1 MDVYHNSK
9 IFMEDWR
16 NFCKLLNWMST
27 RITRTR
33 MHTSILNSWFSLIL
47 WFFVCALT
55 NTHAVLDSIFI
66 LLSSGYKMRLIQAKL
81 ILSSNNFLHILVL
94 FKFVGIIKFHP
105 FSTIVPLLYALKTS
119 KSLIFRCF
127 QGV

>member
-1 MDVYHNSK
+1 MITRYFFVQIQSSNVTEGVSLGDRKRLTPGHKTESFRAGGMDVYHNSK

-33 MHTSILNSWFSLIL
+33 IHMSILNSWFSFIL

-55 NTHAVLDSIFI
+55 NTHAVLDPIFI
-66 LLSSGYKMRLIQAKL
+66 LLSSGYKMRLFQAKL
-81 ILSSNNFLHILVL
+81 ILQITFC
-94 FKFVGIIKFHP
+94 
-105 FSTIVPLLYALKTS
+105 TS
-119 KSLIFRCF
+119 
-127 QGV
+127 